1 MKRVIALFLSA
12 ILLVSLSV
20 PAFAAEPQQS
30 NRIHA
35 ALDTPE
41 FKSAYKDLQVVN
53 EIIEEVPN
61 SNICY
66 IYHDLSDGNSISY
79 MLKNNKVV
87 YKAYVVTKEHKVTEY
102 NYSKDGT
109 CVASTN
115 VYRSPET
122 QYNLAS
128 NTSLTYAG
136 QIKYSTPKDHL
147 GTISTFYMDC
157 SYRKEVDPVAQYNV
171 AKQSQNK
178 AAYASFLASLISL
191 PLGFAHPLAGAIMAL
206 FGLGASAV
214 GFAIPDYM
222 LHAKKTTMHWKI
234 KDTRAAD
241 RTYFTTDCEYIITDE
256 EQLNE
261 KYSDVHYYTY
271 TDFVNKNKSMASH
284 FQQLI
289 YRGLYLEPVQ
299 WTIG

>member
-1 MKRVIALFLSA
+1 M
-12 ILLVSLSV
+12 
-20 PAFAAEPQQS
+20 
-30 NRIHA
+30 
-35 ALDTPE
+35 
-41 FKSAYKDLQVVN
+41 
-53 EIIEEVPN
+53 
-61 SNICY
+61 
-66 IYHDLSDGNSISY
+66 
-79 MLKNNKVV
+79 
-87 YKAYVVTKEHKVTEY
+87 TEY
-102 NYSKDGT
+102 NYSEDGT

-122 QYNLAS
+122 Q
-128 NTSLTYAG
+128 
-136 QIKYSTPKDHL
+136 
-147 GTISTFYMDC
+147 
-157 SYRKEVDPVAQYNV
+157 
-171 AKQSQNK
+171 
-178 AAYASFLASLISL
+178 
-191 PLGFAHPLAGAIMAL
+191 
-206 FGLGASAV
+206 
-214 GFAIPDYM
+214 YM

-261 KYSDVHYYTY
+261 KYSDVNYYTY

>member
-1 MKRVIALFLSA
+1 
-12 ILLVSLSV
+12 
-20 PAFAAEPQQS
+20 
-30 NRIHA
+30 
-35 ALDTPE
+35 
-41 FKSAYKDLQVVN
+41 
-53 EIIEEVPN
+53 
-61 SNICY
+61 
-66 IYHDLSDGNSISY
+66 
-79 MLKNNKVV
+79 
-87 YKAYVVTKEHKVTEY
+87 VTEY
-102 NYSKDGT
+102 NYSEDGT